1 MTATTVAAFVNN
13 TEMGADYISY
23 VQQAIEQ
30 IALINK
36 SENIN
41 NKCKSLIVS
50 DIIAQIE
57 INDDIYFN
65 MNNNH
70 VEDGKYNF
78 LSAYDNNDS
87 IGFAEFRYLI
97 NEEEIAE
104 IENAISIIYQN
115 M

>member
-41 NKCKSLIVS
+41 NRCKSLIVS

-70 VEDGKYNF
+70 IEDGKYNF
-78 LSAYDNNDS
+78 LSSYDCEEN

-97 NEEEIAE
+97 NDAEMKE
-104 IENAISIIYQN
+104 IENAISIIYKN